1 MNPAKAVK
9 VRKRLNTYNMVANL
23 TWSVVCLLP
32 VSVFCYSFLSGKLF
46 CIFLLL
52 SMLSVLLPKRF
63 LNQLSVKRTK
73 RFYQKAG
80 VVFINRF
87 TQNGAIINRLVRK
100 KYPAYKMIF
109 KTDYSINKLLQQTY
123 MQEKFHCL
131 LLLFFIFCSVCAF
144 MENKAVWAF
153 VIIITNIIYNFYPIL
168 LQHYIRM
175 RLINLDKKNAY
186 AKKTVAHSKAKP
198 SSKPVVF

>member
-1 MNPAKAVK
+1 MNPAEAVK
-9 VRKRLNTYNMVANL
+9 VRKRLNTYNMVAKL

-80 VVFINRF
+80 VVF
-87 TQNGAIINRLVRK
+87 
-100 KYPAYKMIF
+100 
-109 KTDYSINKLLQQTY
+109 
-123 MQEKFHCL
+123 
-131 LLLFFIFCSVCAF
+131 
-144 MENKAVWAF
+144 MENKAMWTF
-153 VIIITNIIYNFYPIL
+153 VIIITKIIYNFYPIL
-168 LQHYIRM
+168 LQHYHRM